1 MSDSEELKR
10 LRADLEVL
18 ERYNG
23 CGYNIFINDA
33 VKETKEKIA
42 EAEAD
47 PWNKGKKFAET
58 YRNSPSDRGDAA
70 HYIDHLDAENA
81 RLTARVAELEKEP
94 EFTPAVL
101 KRADEVATGDIV
113 LAGGTIRAVTM
124 IDADHSNHPNKRII
138 KCDGWMAWLDN
149 HDLIAVLH
157 KPLVEAKPIADMPPP
172 FEDPIVGFD
181 PVLEPNRV
189 LATAVEILKMIR
201 DKAPSLHPVE
211 GLLQRAIFAVEQYS
225 RYGRHEY
232 PMHYKLK
239 GPAK

>member
-1 MSDSEELKR
+1 MSNESELAR
-10 LRADLEVL
+10 LRADRKIMA
-18 ERYNG
+18 RYARMFQDTHNKT
-23 CGYNIFINDA
+23 IEALDA
-33 VKETKEKIA
+33 EITKL

-113 LAGGTIRAVTM
+113 LAGGTIRTVTM
-124 IDADHSNHPNKRII
+124 IDADHSNHSNHPNKRII

-157 KPLVEAKPIADMPPP
+157 KPLVEAKPIADMQPP
-172 FEDPIVGFD
+172 FEGPIEGFE
-181 PVLEPNRV
+181 PVLDPARV
-189 LATAVEILKMIR
+189 LATAVELGWGPTVYAEMTLLRDAKPYPLK
-201 DKAPSLHPVE
+201 
-211 GLLQRAIFAVEQYS
+211 
-225 RYGRHEY
+225 
-232 PMHYKLK
+232 K
-239 GPAK
+239 GGSDAK